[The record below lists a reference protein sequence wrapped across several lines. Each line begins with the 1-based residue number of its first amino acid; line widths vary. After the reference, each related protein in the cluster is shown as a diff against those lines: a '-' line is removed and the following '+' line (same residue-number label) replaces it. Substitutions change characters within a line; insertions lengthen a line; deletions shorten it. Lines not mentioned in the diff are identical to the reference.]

1 MFTEVSGP
9 FAAGNGQWSK
19 LFKGISGSNEEAEPI
34 DYEISGLSE
43 EYKQSARELVDMKK
57 KFYAEHPL
65 PGDNPLGT
73 IGLTQTRQYKNRDA
87 EWARIEA
94 QYRAAHPISEAD
106 QKILDEQAKRFE
118 TFMSLG

>member
-1 MFTEVSGP
+1 MISEVTGP
-9 FAAGNGQWSK
+9 FAAGNGQLSK
-19 LFKGISGSNEEAEPI
+19 LLGGGPVNNEENEPI

-43 EYKQSARELVDMKK
+43 EYKQNARELADMKR

-65 PGDNPLGT
+65 PGDSIVGT
-73 IGLTQTRQYKNRDA
+73 IGLTQTSQYKARDA

-94 QYRAAHPISEAD
+94 QYLAEHPISEAD
-106 QKILDEQAKRFE
+106 KAIIEKELKRYA